1 MKFVT
6 FAAAALCV
14 ILPCVLVYRTVVWRD
29 SEERA
34 VAAEKQAAE
43 ASRLVKSV
51 SQLRS
56 TLPTTGQSERPD
68 EDVMQIAQR
77 AARDSALTPTVVRE
91 VTPLGERASTT
102 DSSLTNQ
109 SARLVVEP
117 ISLQELGTF
126 LRIWVS
132 SQRVWSVQRL
142 DLSAINT
149 AGSQGRT
156 GDYRAVLSLSA
167 EYSRDQ
173 NVKDRSRGQ

>member
-1 MKFVT
+1 MKFASC
-6 FAAAALCV
+6 AAAAVCV
-14 ILPCVLVYRTVVWRD
+14 VLPCVLVYRVMDWAGAED
-29 SEERA
+29 RA
-34 VAAEKQAAE
+34 VTAEKEAAA
-43 ASRLVKSV
+43 ASRLMKSV
-51 SQLRS
+51 AQLRS
-56 TLPTTGQSERPD
+56 TLPTTGQSARPD

-91 VTPLGERASTT
+91 VTPLGERTSTA

-126 LRIWVS
+126 LRVWVS

-142 DLSAINT
+142 DLSAIN
-149 AGSQGRT
+149 AGGGQPRT
-156 GDYRAVLSLSA
+156 GEYRAVLSLSA

-173 NVKDRSRGQ
+173 NLKGRSSGQ